1 MNTIKKF
8 LKIIPEKQ
16 MPLGRWCHPQYV
28 KTCSS
33 KMQDRK
39 AELANIDNS
48 LDVRTQETNIKANKY
63 DSSEDMLLTIMY
75 NKSNTMH

>member
-16 MPLGRWCHPQYV
+16 MPLGRWCHPQYI
-28 KTCSS
+28 KSCSS

-39 AELANIDNS
+39 AELANMDNS
-48 LDVRTQETNIKANKY
+48 LDIRSYDKKIKNNKY
-63 DSSEDMLLTIMY
+63 DSGEDMLLTIMY
-75 NKSNTMH
+75 NKSNTMY